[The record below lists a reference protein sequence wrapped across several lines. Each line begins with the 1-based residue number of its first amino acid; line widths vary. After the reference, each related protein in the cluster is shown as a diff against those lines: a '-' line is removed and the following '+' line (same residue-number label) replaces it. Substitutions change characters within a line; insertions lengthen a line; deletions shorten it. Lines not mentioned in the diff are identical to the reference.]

1 MTTKKAAPKRKKK
14 QEVEQEEVLDL
25 HLNTNLAFSR
35 AAVYLE
41 EAGEVAVNSRNIEG
55 MLTVAKGWMELGDMM
70 DPGQPPKK
78 RATLGFAVQ
87 QEGEES
93 DGRY

>member
-1 MTTKKAAPKRKKK
+1 MTTKKAAPKNKKK
-14 QEVEQEEVLDL
+14 QEVQEETMDI

-70 DPGQPPKK
+70 DTGQQPPK
-78 RATLGFAVQ
+78 RAKLGFGI
-87 QEGEES
+87 QEGE
-93 DGRY
+93 DND

>member
-14 QEVEQEEVLDL
+14 EEPQEEYVDI
-25 HLNTNLAFSR
+25 HINTNLAFSR

-41 EAGEVAVNSRNIEG
+41 EAGEVAINSRNIEG

-70 DPGQPPKK
+70 DTGQPPKK
-78 RATLGFAVQ
+78 RATLGFAIPQ
-87 QEGEES
+87 EEGEQ
-93 DGRY
+93 DD

>member
-14 QEVEQEEVLDL
+14 QPAEQEEMMDIR
-25 HLNTNLAFSR
+25 LNTDLAFSR
-35 AAVYLE
+35 AAIYLE

-70 DPGQPPKK
+70 DSGQPPKK

-87 QEGEES
+87 QEGE
-93 DGRY
+93 DND

>member
-1 MTTKKAAPKRKKK
+1 MTTKKAAPKKKKK
-14 QEVEQEEVLDL
+14 QEVQEETIDIQI
-25 HLNTNLAFSR
+25 NTNLAFSR

-70 DPGQPPKK
+70 DTGQQPPK
-78 RATLGFAVQ
+78 RAKLGFGI
-87 QEGEES
+87 QEGE
-93 DGRY
+93 DND

>member
-14 QEVEQEEVLDL
+14 QEVQEETMDI

-70 DPGQPPKK
+70 DTGQQPPK
-78 RATLGFAVQ
+78 RARLGFGI
-87 QEGEES
+87 QEGE
-93 DGRY
+93 DND

>member
-14 QEVEQEEVLDL
+14 VEPEEEYVDI
-25 HLNTNLAFSR
+25 HINTNLAYSR

-41 EAGEVAVNSRNIEG
+41 EAGEVAINSRNIEG

-70 DPGQPPKK
+70 DTGQPPKK

-87 QEGEES
+87 QEERE
-93 DGRY
+93 DDD

>member
-14 QEVEQEEVLDL
+14 QEVQEETMDI

-70 DPGQPPKK
+70 DTGQQPPK
-78 RATLGFAVQ
+78 RAKLGFGI
-87 QEGEES
+87 QEG
-93 DGRY
+93 DDND

>member
-14 QEVEQEEVLDL
+14 QPVEQEEMMDIR
-25 HLNTNLAFSR
+25 LNTDLAFSR
-35 AAVYLE
+35 AAIYLE

-70 DPGQPPKK
+70 DSGQPPKK

-87 QEGEES
+87 QEGE
-93 DGRY
+93 DND

>member
-14 QEVEQEEVLDL
+14 EEPQEEYVDI
-25 HLNTNLAFSR
+25 HINTNLAFSR

-41 EAGEVAVNSRNIEG
+41 EAGEVAINSRNIEG

-70 DPGQPPKK
+70 DTGQPPKK
-78 RATLGFAVQ
+78 RATLGFAIP
-87 QEGEES
+87 QEEGDE
-93 DGRY
+93 DD

>member
-14 QEVEQEEVLDL
+14 EEPQEEYVDI
-25 HLNTNLAFSR
+25 HINTNLAFSR

-41 EAGEVAVNSRNIEG
+41 EAGEVAINSRNIEG

-70 DPGQPPKK
+70 DTGQPPKK

-87 QEGEES
+87 EEGE
-93 DGRY
+93 DDD

>member
-14 QEVEQEEVLDL
+14 EEPQEEYVDI
-25 HLNTNLAFSR
+25 HINTNLAFSR

-41 EAGEVAVNSRNIEG
+41 EAGEVAINSRNIEG

-70 DPGQPPKK
+70 DTGQPPKK
-78 RATLGFAVQ
+78 RATLGFAIP
-87 QEGEES
+87 QEEEG
-93 DGRY
+93 DEDD

>member
-14 QEVEQEEVLDL
+14 EEPQEEYVDI
-25 HLNTNLAFSR
+25 HINTNLAFSR

-41 EAGEVAVNSRNIEG
+41 EAGEVAINSRNIEG

-70 DPGQPPKK
+70 DTGQPPKK
-78 RATLGFAVQ
+78 RATLGFAIP
-87 QEGEES
+87 QEEGGN
-93 DGRY
+93 DD

>member
-1 MTTKKAAPKRKKK
+1 MTTKKTAPKRKKK
-14 QEVEQEEVLDL
+14 QPAEQEEMMDIR
-25 HLNTNLAFSR
+25 LNTDLAFSR
-35 AAVYLE
+35 AAIYLE

-70 DPGQPPKK
+70 DSGQPPKK

-87 QEGEES
+87 QEGE
-93 DGRY
+93 DND

>member
-1 MTTKKAAPKRKKK
+1 MMDIR
-14 QEVEQEEVLDL
+14 
-25 HLNTNLAFSR
+25 LNTDLAFSR
-35 AAVYLE
+35 AAIYLE

-70 DPGQPPKK
+70 DSGQPPKK

-87 QEGEES
+87 QEGE
-93 DGRY
+93 DND

>member
-1 MTTKKAAPKRKKK
+1 MTTKKAAPKKKKK
-14 QEVEQEEVLDL
+14 QEVQEETMDI

-55 MLTVAKGWMELGDMM
+55 MLTVAKGWMD
-70 DPGQPPKK
+70 
-78 RATLGFAVQ
+78 
-87 QEGEES
+87 
-93 DGRY
+93 DGPSSLRG

>member
-1 MTTKKAAPKRKKK
+1 MTTKKAAPKKKKK
-14 QEVEQEEVLDL
+14 QEVQEETIDIQI
-25 HLNTNLAFSR
+25 NTNLAFSR

-70 DPGQPPKK
+70 DPGQQPPK
-78 RATLGFAVQ
+78 RAKLGFRI
-87 QEGEES
+87 QEGE
-93 DGRY
+93 DND

>member
-14 QEVEQEEVLDL
+14 EEPQEEYVDI
-25 HLNTNLAFSR
+25 HINTNLAFSR
-35 AAVYLE
+35 AAIYLE
-41 EAGEVAVNSRNIEG
+41 EAGEVAINSRNIEG

-70 DPGQPPKK
+70 DTGQPPKK

-87 QEGEES
+87 EEGE
-93 DGRY
+93 DDD

>member
-14 QEVEQEEVLDL
+14 EEPQEEYVDI
-25 HLNTNLAFSR
+25 HISTNLAFSR

-41 EAGEVAVNSRNIEG
+41 EAGEVAINSRNIEG

-70 DPGQPPKK
+70 DTGQPPKK
-78 RATLGFAVQ
+78 RATLGFAIPQ
-87 QEGEES
+87 EEGE
-93 DGRY
+93 DDD

>member
-14 QEVEQEEVLDL
+14 EEPQEEYVDI
-25 HLNTNLAFSR
+25 HINTNLAFSR

-41 EAGEVAVNSRNIEG
+41 EAGEVAINSRNIEG

-70 DPGQPPKK
+70 DTGQPPKK
-78 RATLGFAVQ
+78 RATLGFAIPQ
-87 QEGEES
+87 EEGEG
-93 DGRY
+93 DD